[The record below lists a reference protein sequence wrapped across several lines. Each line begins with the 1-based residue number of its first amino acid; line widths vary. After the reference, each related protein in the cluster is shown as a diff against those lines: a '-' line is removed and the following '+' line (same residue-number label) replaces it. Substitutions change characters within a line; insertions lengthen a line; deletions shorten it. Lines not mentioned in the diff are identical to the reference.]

1 MRRAAVSTL
10 LVVLGVVLAPAAALA
25 CPTCVSSAFGDRTYN
40 WAYLGLLV
48 MPFVLTAVVG
58 AIISCMRTARRSTR
72 RYMGQ
77 DMDRL
82 RGSHGSHVV
91 AGGSPAAPTA
101 SASMVGEQRQ

>member
-1 MRRAAVSTL
+1 MRRAAVRTL

-58 AIISCMRTARRSTR
+58 AIIAWSAGARLWPPAWRAAS
-72 RYMGQ
+72 
-77 DMDRL
+77 L
-82 RGSHGSHVV
+82 F
-91 AGGSPAAPTA
+91 AGRAGKAPAAEAPGPPLKETT
-101 SASMVGEQRQ
+101 